1 MNLRKWVVK
10 VLVVVVLVCGLLSA
24 PASTSAGTF
33 TIQLTC
39 SQAQQI
45 VANIDAFAAEIQEYI
60 NSGVSANVAEELT
73 EFLNFLDMI
82 TDEIQAKF
90 GSTSCVIPD

>member
-10 VLVVVVLVCGLLSA
+10 ILVVVVLVCGLLSA

-33 TIQLTC
+33 TIRLTC

-45 VANIDAFAAEIQEYI
+45 VAEIDAFAAEIQEII
-60 NSGVSANVAEELT
+60 NSGVSATEAAELT

-82 TDEIQAKF
+82 TDAIQAQF
-90 GSTSCVIPD
+90 GSATCVIPD